1 MPAIQLTH
9 NTKVKID
16 GKVHA
21 VTGNPNQEQILLL
34 DTSSNDITSLSHTAL
49 MSKIDAGS
57 AQIIHIK
64 VDEEKRRKRLEKR
77 LKEQL
82 ATLPDT
88 ERQEFER
95 RCAYVKAIYSF
106 MPIPKSRDRLQ
117 PIIDEIAEKQG
128 DPKPPSFPTVC
139 RWLSDYQAAGCDI
152 RALIPSYKQR
162 GNRARRIEEK
172 VLKIIKKAINERF
185 LNLSQGSPTEVLDCV
200 TAAIKEANDLCPS
213 GVRLTAP
220 DIRTIYREIERLPH
234 YEKTAARYGK
244 GVADQVHKIVQK
256 APVVKRPL
264 ERVEIDHTVMN
275 LLLIDEDT
283 GLLIGR
289 PTITVAVDC
298 FTRWVVGFYIGFEP
312 PGWQSVMHC
321 LRHAISGKE
330 DLRKRFPKIKHEW
343 AVCGVPETIVVDNG
357 REFHSKSLEM
367 ACEALDIQIQY
378 SPRAAPW
385 YKGTVERS
393 FLTVETTLLPG
404 TNGRRISQLL
414 KKSEYDPTKDAV
426 ATLTNLTEAFCMWV
440 VDQYSQV
447 YHCGLKGTPA
457 HAWQK
462 AQETA
467 PLPRTPANQSDLMI
481 VLSNVEEKPVH
492 RYGVELNGIE
502 YQSEELGRLRQRYY
516 KNRSP
521 KFQVNFDPSDL
532 GFIYV
537 RDPETSNF
545 LQVPAKDLAYA
556 SGLNLWQQKVILRWQ
571 YRQRKNNHTA
581 LSLVEARE
589 EIRAIL
595 RSAQKAGLS
604 SASSKRVA
612 RFNGKG
618 SNKILELSADV
629 TPNEEL
635 PFETDEESW
644 RDLDAE
650 FDSLEDEDWGISTN
664 ENYLEN

>member
-21 VTGNPNQEQILLL
+21 VTGNPSREQIHLL
-34 DTSSNDITSLSHTAL
+34 DTSSNEISSLSHSTL
-49 MSKIDAGS
+49 MSKIDSGS
-57 AQIIHIK
+57 AQILHIK

-77 LKEQL
+77 LKEQI

-88 ERQEFER
+88 ERQEFDR
-95 RCAYVKAIYSF
+95 RRAYVKAIYSY
-106 MPIPKSRDRLQ
+106 MPVPKSRDRLL
-117 PIIDEIAEKQG
+117 PIIEEIAKKRD

-172 VLKIIKKAINERF
+172 ILKIIKKAINERF
-185 LNLSQGSPTEVLDCV
+185 LNLPQGSPTEVLDCV
-200 TAAIKEANDLCPS
+200 TTAIKEENELCLS
-213 GVRLTAP
+213 GPTLTPP

-298 FTRWVVGFYIGFEP
+298 LTRWVVGFYIGFEP

-330 DLRKRFPKIKHEW
+330 DLRKRFPNIKHEW
-343 AVCGVPETIVVDNG
+343 AACGVPETIVVDNG

-393 FLTVETTLLPG
+393 FLTIEYSLLSG
-404 TNGRRISQLL
+404 TNGRRISQLV

-426 ATLTNLTEAFCMWV
+426 TTLTSLTEGFCKWV
-440 VDQYSQV
+440 VDEYSRV
-447 YHCGLKGTPA
+447 YHRGLKGTPA
-457 HAWQK
+457 DAWQK

-492 RYGVELNGIE
+492 RYGIELNGIL
-502 YQSEELGRLRQRYY
+502 YQSEELGRLRQRHY

-537 RDPETSNF
+537 RDSETSNF
-545 LQVPAKDLAYA
+545 LQVPARDLAYA

-571 YRQRKNNHTA
+571 YRQRKNNHTS

-589 EIRAIL
+589 EIRTIL

-604 SASSKRVA
+604 SASSKQVA

-618 SNKILELSADV
+618 SNKILELPADV
-629 TPNEEL
+629 TSTEQP
-635 PFETDEESW
+635 PFEAVEENW

-650 FDSLEDEDWGISTN
+650 FDSLEDEEWGISTN
-664 ENYLEN
+664 ENYPEN